1 MSRMIPFSA
10 NISSVPALQVLLLED
25 DELLR
30 DHVLVPKLQQFG
42 FEVAAV
48 GTAMDFRQHLQRQRP
63 DIVVLDVGLPDSDGF
78 QVAREM
84 RAQAGEVGIV
94 MLTGRSEIPDRVR
107 GLSEGAD
114 AYLGKPVD
122 IDLLVATLHSLA
134 RRLRGPR
141 PPANGSWR
149 LDADGWCLIAPSGAL
164 VALTKSERLL
174 MEALLGSANRVLTRE
189 TLIAAL
195 TDDVHDFDT
204 HRLDSL
210 IHRLRSKVQRVLG
223 VPLPLN
229 AVHGEG
235 YILVVV

>member
-1 MSRMIPFSA
+1 LR
-10 NISSVPALQVLLLED
+10 VLLLED

-48 GTAMDFRQHLQRQRP
+48 GRAEDLRRHLQQRRP

-78 QVAREM
+78 QVAREL
-84 RAQAGEVGIV
+84 RAEAGEIGIV
-94 MLTGRSEIPDRVR
+94 MLTGRSEVSDRVR

-114 AYLGKPVD
+114 AYLSKPVD

-134 RRLRGPR
+134 RRLRGSR
-141 PPANGSWR
+141 PPSNGNWR

-174 MEALLGSANRVLTRE
+174 MEALLGSANRVLSRDV
-189 TLIAAL
+189 LIAAL
-195 TDDVHDFDT
+195 TGDVHDFDT

-210 IHRLRSKVQRVLG
+210 IHRLRGKVQRVLG

-235 YILVVV
+235 YILVIV

>member
-1 MSRMIPFSA
+1 MTAAPVSIRG
-10 NISSVPALQVLLLED
+10 SSVPSLQLLLLED

-30 DHVLVPKLQQFG
+30 DQVLVPKLQQFG

-48 GTAMDFRQHLQRQRP
+48 GTAAAFDQQLERRRP
-63 DIVVLDVGLPDSDGF
+63 DIVLLDVGLPDSDGF
-78 QVAREM
+78 QVAREL
-84 RAQAGEVGIV
+84 RAKAGEIGIV
-94 MLTGRSEIPDRVR
+94 MLTGRSGIPDRVR

-141 PPANGSWR
+141 PPANGTWR
-149 LDADGWCLIAPSGAL
+149 LDADGWCLIAPDGAL
-164 VALTKSERLL
+164 VALTKTERLL
-174 MEALLGSANRVLTRE
+174 MDALLGSANRVMTRE
-189 TLIAAL
+189 ALIAAL

-204 HRLDSL
+204 HRLDSM
-210 IHRLRSKVQRVLG
+210 IHRMRSKVRRVLG
-223 VPLPLN
+223 MPLPLN

-235 YILVVV
+235 YILVIV